1 VIVILIF
8 IIYSDNDSDS
18 DSDNDNYSDLNIY
31 SNSDIYSYT
40 DIYIYIYI
48 YSENKKLS
56 NLVFISAAVK
66 YVKYSYRGLEY
77 ILSNSNSNSNS
88 NYLNIYNIYKN
99 ISYIILSNKLRL
111 R

>member
-40 DIYIYIYI
+40 DIYIYIY
-48 YSENKKLS
+48 SENKKLS
-56 NLVFISAAVK
+56 NLVSISAAVK
-66 YVKYSYRGLEY
+66 YVKYSYRGLKY
-77 ILSNSNSNSNS
+77 ILSNSNSNS